1 VERLSVRERER
12 IAELVA
18 EGAPFWRLRQ
28 EVPRSRYAIYRAVRR
43 LLRPPALERT
53 RSALRLSL
61 AEREE
66 ISRGLARSESLRG
79 IARRLGR
86 SPSTVSR
93 EVTRNGGRGGYR
105 ACQADRAALRLM
117 CRPKVAKLARCA
129 RLRAV
134 VEAKLELRWSPQQI
148 AGWLSV
154 EFPNDAEMRVSHET
168 IYLSLF
174 VQSRGALRKELTR
187 YLRVRH
193 SARRPGGKPA
203 ATARATSQPW

>member
-43 LLRPPALERT
+43 LGRPPAREPT
-53 RSALRLSL
+53 RSARRLWL

-66 ISRGLARSESLRG
+66 MSRGLARGESLRG
-79 IARRLGR
+79 IAPRLGR

-93 EVTRNGGRGGYR
+93 EVARKRGRGGYR
-105 ACQADRAALRLM
+105 ACQADRAALPRM
-117 CRPKVAKLARCA
+117 RGPKLARCA

-148 AGWLSV
+148 AAWLSV
-154 EFPNDAEMRVSHET
+154 EFPHVG
-168 IYLSLF
+168 
-174 VQSRGALRKELTR
+174 SRATR
-187 YLRVRH
+187 
-193 SARRPGGKPA
+193 ARRGGASP
-203 ATARATSQPW
+203 RSE

>member
-43 LLRPPALERT
+43 LLRPPAPEST

-66 ISRGLARSESLRG
+66 ISRGLARGRVAAG
-79 IARRLGR
+79 HCPAAGPITVDGVAGGRPQRRARRLSGVPGR
-86 SPSTVSR
+86 SCGAAPHAQTQ
-93 EVTRNGGRGGYR
+93 GG
-105 ACQADRAALRLM
+105 QAGSLR
-117 CRPKVAKLARCA
+117 

-154 EFPNDAEMRVSHET
+154 EFPDDAEMRVSHET

-174 VQSRGALRKELTR
+174 VQSRVRCARNSPATCGCVTALD
-187 YLRVRH
+187 VPAA
-193 SARRPGGKPA
+193 SRP
-203 ATARATSQPW
+203 ATARATSPPW